1 MSQSEHPPFLADQ
14 LMMGPDG
21 AVHVVP
27 AGTAAVSPPG
37 EMEVQPTAVQHASA
51 SDRVHLPVDVAE
63 HDTGLPGV
71 RRVPAVGVCFSYSV
85 GMPPTDGEPA
95 RRALQGIRRA
105 PDGGVCFS
113 YSAPMPLTDRDA
125 ARQALRDIRRMPQT
139 GVCFSY

>member
-1 MSQSEHPPFLADQ
+1 MSQPEHPSFLADR

-27 AGTAAVSPPG
+27 AGTRAVSSPA
-37 EMEVQPTAVQHASA
+37 EMEVQPAAVQQASA
-51 SDRVHLPVDVAE
+51 SDRADVAK

-71 RRVPAVGVCFSYSV
+71 
-85 GMPPTDGEPA
+85 
-95 RRALQGIRRA
+95 LRA

-113 YSAPMPLTDRDA
+113 YSAGMPPTDRDA
-125 ARQALRDIRRMPQT
+125 ARRTLRDIRRMPQG